1 MDFHRTKAE
10 DHKAASLLEG
20 EEDSSLHKT
29 LSRQTSLGN
38 SNRYYQYRS
47 PGKIPFQWERQPGEC
62 KFDPPK
68 WDPMSVPRI
77 EPPPISAS
85 KSMPLPSRPKHRGG
99 PKESSSSL
107 LKMKVW
113 RTIKNQVPRLG
124 AMSRSK
130 NQARGSE
137 ATSKCSF

>member
-10 DHKAASLLEG
+10 DRRAVSELEG
-20 EEDSSLHKT
+20 EEGSSLPRTH
-29 LSRQTSLGN
+29 SRQPSLGN

-68 WDPMSVPRI
+68 WDPINVPRI
-77 EPPPISAS
+77 KPPPISVS
-85 KSMPLPSRPKHRGG
+85 KSMPLPSRPKHSGG
-99 PKESSSSL
+99 PKELPSSL

-113 RTIKNQVPRLG
+113 RTIKNQVPRLV

>member
-1 MDFHRTKAE
+1 MDFHRTKAK
-10 DHKAASLLEG
+10 DRRVVSVLEG
-20 EEDSSLHKT
+20 EEGSSL
-29 LSRQTSLGN
+29 SRTHSRRPSLGN

-77 EPPPISAS
+77 KLPPISAS
-85 KSMPLPSRPKHRGG
+85 KSMPLPSRPKHSGG
-99 PKESSSSL
+99 PKESPLSL

-113 RTIKNQVPRLG
+113 RTIKNQVPRLV